1 MLLRPSVNDNS
12 NNNSREENNIN
23 NKSSDNT
30 NNMLR
35 ATINN
40 TPTDTGIRPVL
51 SFTNLFNRGGH
62 SNQKVQPNNNNNSI
76 NNKRS
81 NSTPVLN
88 NSASTNSMKQQWPCD
103 LSLSNTSIYHNSMQ
117 NYNNYDSEETES
129 NTSQSMG
136 VQSSTSVASTS
147 DIDKSDTTERASNNA
162 MDVFLSKAGINKQQQ
177 SKLQSMRLQQKQQ
190 GLLQQNNIMGNS
202 VQHVQ
207 LNDMKSKTQL
217 NNNNNANSIL
227 SRMVMVGGSG
237 SGDTNNNNN
246 NNGMPIRI
254 ASITD
259 FRQSQGNA
267 GSNSRNSSMGNLRQ
281 SNRSSISSRSRASI
295 SRLNS
300 RSSLG
305 SVPENNVSTQNLSNS
320 QWSLDRPD
328 NTTSSNQ
335 QNQGSN
341 GNEVFKNLTRRR
353 SSNISSASQPNL
365 RQRGGSGVD
374 IKGGKNEQW
383 SDPQT
388 MVKAAGQ
395 RGEDIFAK
403 LQELRLQKQIVME
416 KKEAVL
422 KNSQRWSQPEMLSQM
437 GSSMRG
443 LSDSIKGV
451 GGSANDKNE
460 EWPTS
465 SSEEAGDTKSTAQ
478 SVFQRDDKIDEI
490 ITLKLKIANQQAT
503 IDTLSSKLK
512 TSSQDVIKPEVS
524 HKTIKELETEKQ
536 SLTKQLQE
544 CQMREYKLVKE
555 LKAQQDDHER
565 EMKQMEE
572 KNLMLRKA
580 LEDALNSQQKS
591 SISSGGSSRSKGSSS
606 RRKTISTRST
616 SDDESEDED
625 LAFKTDDQLDDST
638 KNKSYAWY

>member
-1 MLLRPSVNDNS
+1 MLLRPSVNDS
-12 NNNSREENNIN
+12 NNNLKEEINNIDNKASN
-23 NKSSDNT
+23 NT
-30 NNMLR
+30 NMLR

-40 TPTDTGIRPVL
+40 TSTDTGIRPVL

-62 SNQKVQPNNNNNSI
+62 SNQKVQPNNNNNI

-147 DIDKSDTTERASNNA
+147 DIDKSDTTERASNANNA

-177 SKLQSMRLQQKQQ
+177 TKLQSMRLQQTQQ
-190 GLLQQNNIMGNS
+190 GLLQQNNNMGNG

-217 NNNNNANSIL
+217 NNNNANSIL

-237 SGDTNNNNN
+237 SVDTNNNN

-259 FRQSQGNA
+259 FRQSQGNS
-267 GSNSRNSSMGNLRQ
+267 GMRSSNSSMGNLRQ
-281 SNRSSISSRSRASI
+281 SNRSSISSRGSKSRGSI

-305 SVPENNVSTQNLSNS
+305 SVPENNVSTQNLCNS

-365 RQRGGSGVD
+365 RQARSGVD
-374 IKGGKNEQW
+374 SGGGKNEQW

-422 KNSQRWSQPEMLSQM
+422 KNSQRWSQPEMLRQM

-443 LSDSIKGV
+443 LTDSIKGV

-460 EWPTS
+460 EWPT

-512 TSSQDVIKPEVS
+512 TKSQDVKKPEVS
-524 HKTIKELETEKQ
+524 QGII
-536 SLTKQLQE
+536 
-544 CQMREYKLVKE
+544 V
-555 LKAQQDDHER
+555 
-565 EMKQMEE
+565 
-572 KNLMLRKA
+572 
-580 LEDALNSQQKS
+580 
-591 SISSGGSSRSKGSSS
+591 
-606 RRKTISTRST
+606 
-616 SDDESEDED
+616 
-625 LAFKTDDQLDDST
+625 
-638 KNKSYAWY
+638 NK

>member
-1 MLLRPSVNDNS
+1 MLLRPSVNDS
-12 NNNSREENNIN
+12 NNNLKEEINNIDNKASN
-23 NKSSDNT
+23 NT
-30 NNMLR
+30 NMLR

-40 TPTDTGIRPVL
+40 TSTDTGIRPVL

-62 SNQKVQPNNNNNSI
+62 SNQKVQPNNNNNI

-147 DIDKSDTTERASNNA
+147 DIDKSDTTERASNANNA

-177 SKLQSMRLQQKQQ
+177 TKLQSMRLQQTQQ
-190 GLLQQNNIMGNS
+190 GLLQQNNNMGNG

-217 NNNNNANSIL
+217 NNNNANSIL

-237 SGDTNNNNN
+237 SVDTNNNN

-259 FRQSQGNA
+259 FRQSQGNS
-267 GSNSRNSSMGNLRQ
+267 GMRSSNSSMGNLRQ
-281 SNRSSISSRSRASI
+281 SNRSSISSRGSKSRGSI

-305 SVPENNVSTQNLSNS
+305 SVPENNVSTQNLCNS

-365 RQRGGSGVD
+365 RQARSGVD
-374 IKGGKNEQW
+374 SGGGKNEQW

-422 KNSQRWSQPEMLSQM
+422 KNSQRWSQPEMLRQM

-443 LSDSIKGV
+443 LTDSIKGV

-460 EWPTS
+460 EWPT

-512 TSSQDVIKPEVS
+512 TKSQDVKKPEVS
-524 HKTIKELETEKQ
+524 QGTVKELEAENQ

-580 LEDALNSQQKS
+580 LEEALNSQQKS
-591 SISSGGSSRSKGSSS
+591 SISSGGSSRSRGS
-606 RRKTISTRST
+606 RRKTSSTRST

-625 LAFKTDDQLDDST
+625 LAFKTDQLDDST

>member
-1 MLLRPSVNDNS
+1 MLLSPSVND
-12 NNNSREENNIN
+12 
-23 NKSSDNT
+23 SSDNNLREEDNNIDNKT
-30 NNMLR
+30 PDNNNNMLR

-62 SNQKVQPNNNNNSI
+62 SNQKVQPNSNNNSI
-76 NNKRS
+76 NTKRS

-117 NYNNYDSEETES
+117 NYNNYDSEESSMAES
-129 NTSQSMG
+129 NSMG
-136 VQSSTSVASTS
+136 VQSSASVASTS
-147 DIDKSDTTERASNNA
+147 DIDKSDNTERASNNA
-162 MDVFLSKAGINKQQQ
+162 MDMFLSKAGINKQQQ
-177 SKLQSMRLQQKQQ
+177 TKLQSMRLQQKQQ
-190 GLLQQNNIMGNS
+190 GLLQQNNMGS
-202 VQHVQ
+202 GVQHVQ

-217 NNNNNANSIL
+217 NNNNANSIL
-227 SRMVMVGGSG
+227 SRMVMVGSE
-237 SGDTNNNNN
+237 DNANQNNNNN

-259 FRQSQGNA
+259 FRQSQGNS
-267 GSNSRNSSMGNLRQ
+267 GSNSRNSSMNNLRQ

-328 NTTSSNQ
+328 TNNTSNQ

-365 RQRGGSGVD
+365 RQARSGVD

-451 GGSANDKNE
+451 GGSGNDKNE
-460 EWPTS
+460 EWLS

-524 HKTIKELETEKQ
+524 QETVKELEAEKQ
-536 SLTKQLQE
+536 SLTKQVQE

-565 EMKQMEE
+565 EMKHMEE

-580 LEDALNSQQKS
+580 LEEALNSQQKS
-591 SISSGGSSRSKGSSS
+591 SISSGGSSRSKGS

>member
-1 MLLRPSVNDNS
+1 MPPHLASSMSSNQSSNSHNNMSMLLRPSVNDS
-12 NNNSREENNIN
+12 NNNLKEENNID
-23 NKSSDNT
+23 NKASDTT

-40 TPTDTGIRPVL
+40 TPTDTGGIRPVL

-62 SNQKVQPNNNNNSI
+62 SNNQKVQPNNNNT
-76 NNKRS
+76 KRS

-103 LSLSNTSIYHNSMQ
+103 LSLSNTTIYHTSMQ
-117 NYNNYDSEETES
+117 NYNNYDSEDTTES
-129 NTSQSMG
+129 KTSA
-136 VQSSTSVASTS
+136 SVASTS
-147 DIDKSDTTERASNNA
+147 DVDKSDTTESASNNA
-162 MDVFLSKAGINKQQQ
+162 MDIFLSKAGINKQQQ

-190 GLLQQNNIMGNS
+190 GMLQQNNNMSSG
-202 VQHVQ
+202 VQHVA

-217 NNNNNANSIL
+217 NGTNNNANNIL
-227 SRMVMVGGSG
+227 SRMVMVG
-237 SGDTNNNNN
+237 SGDTNNKN

-259 FRQSQGNA
+259 FRQSQGNS
-267 GSNSRNSSMGNLRQ
+267 GSNSRNSSMNNLRQ
-281 SNRSSISSRSRASI
+281 SNRSSISSRGSRVSI

-335 QNQGSN
+335 QNQGGS
-341 GNEVFKNLTRRR
+341 NEVFKNLARRR
-353 SSNISSASQPNL
+353 SSNMSSTSASQPNL
-365 RQRGGSGVD
+365 RQRGSGVD

-383 SDPQT
+383 SDPQD

-422 KNSQRWSQPEMLSQM
+422 KNSQRWSQPEMLNQM

-451 GGSANDKNE
+451 GVVLLIRM
-460 EWPTS
+460 
-465 SSEEAGDTKSTAQ
+465 KSGLHR
-478 SVFQRDDKIDEI
+478 QRRMLAILRLLSDP
-490 ITLKLKIANQQAT
+490 
-503 IDTLSSKLK
+503 SSKGM
-512 TSSQDVIKPEVS
+512 IK
-524 HKTIKELETEKQ
+524 
-536 SLTKQLQE
+536 LTRL
-544 CQMREYKLVKE
+544 
-555 LKAQQDDHER
+555 
-565 EMKQMEE
+565 
-572 KNLMLRKA
+572 
-580 LEDALNSQQKS
+580 
-591 SISSGGSSRSKGSSS
+591 
-606 RRKTISTRST
+606 
-616 SDDESEDED
+616 
-625 LAFKTDDQLDDST
+625 
-638 KNKSYAWY
+638 